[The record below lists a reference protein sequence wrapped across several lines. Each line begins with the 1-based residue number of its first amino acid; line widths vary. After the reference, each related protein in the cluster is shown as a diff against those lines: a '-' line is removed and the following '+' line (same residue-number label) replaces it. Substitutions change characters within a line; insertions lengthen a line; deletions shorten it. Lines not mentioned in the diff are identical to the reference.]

1 MFESLLLLLPISIL
15 FVLLIGV
22 VLWWAIFSGQF
33 EDLDAA
39 GKSIL
44 QDDDSADSSQ
54 DAQKAEHSAQ
64 THEVKKEKVTKR

>member
-15 FVLLIGV
+15 FVLVIGV

-39 GKSIL
+39 GESIL
-44 QDDDSADSSQ
+44 QDDDSADANQ
-54 DAQKAEHSAQ
+54 GVQKSEHPEQ
-64 THEVKKEKVTKR
+64 TDEAKKEKVTKR

>member
-44 QDDDSADSSQ
+44 QDDDSADTSQ
-54 DAQKAEHSAQ
+54 EAQKSEHSAQ
-64 THEVKKEKVTKR
+64 THEAEKERVTKH

>member
-15 FVLLIGV
+15 FVLVIGV

-33 EDLDAA
+33 EDLDSA

-44 QDDDSADSSQ
+44 RDDDSV
-54 DAQKAEHSAQ
+54 DAQEDTQNSERPNTTDEAKNS
-64 THEVKKEKVTKR
+64 EVKKH

>member
-15 FVLLIGV
+15 FVLVIGI

-39 GKSIL
+39 GESIL
-44 QDDDSADSSQ
+44 QDDDSAEALQ
-54 DAQKAEHSAQ
+54 GVQKSEHSEQMDEAIK
-64 THEVKKEKVTKR
+64 ESFKKR